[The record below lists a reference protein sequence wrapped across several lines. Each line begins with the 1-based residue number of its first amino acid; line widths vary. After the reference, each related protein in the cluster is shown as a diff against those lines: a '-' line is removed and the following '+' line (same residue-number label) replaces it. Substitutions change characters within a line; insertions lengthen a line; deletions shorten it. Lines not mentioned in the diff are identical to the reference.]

1 MPTADRLLD
10 LLALFTSR
18 AQWSADELAE
28 RLVVTERTIR
38 RDVARLREIGY
49 PIEAT
54 TGLHGGYRL
63 GAGGKLPPLLL
74 DDDEAVAVGVALA
87 AIAGAPAG
95 ASADASDVAG
105 ASVSALAKLDR
116 VLPPRL
122 RERVTALRD
131 TTVGLGRPGVPLV
144 DTGALVTIAIACGR
158 PERLRFEYLDGV
170 GRSTD
175 RHVEP
180 FRLVVTH
187 RQWYLVAFDRSR
199 DAWRTFRVDRMSSV
213 RLTGIVFVHGPVP
226 DAATFVAEGM
236 AVGAHSLH
244 SRVRFPQPAARVR
257 QWLDPMVGLID
268 EEDERG
274 TVVIIGGDVDW
285 IARYLAGL
293 EEPFEVIEPPELIEE
308 LRAHARRLLREHR
321 RPADRDPPAGDGG
334 AQTEA
339 GSAI

>member
-10 LLALFTSR
+10 LLALLTSR
-18 AQWSADELAE
+18 AQWSAEELAD
-28 RLVVTERTIR
+28 RLAVTERTVR

-87 AIAGAPAG
+87 ALAGSPTGVGDPSTDTATDTAT
-95 ASADASDVAG
+95 STVS

-131 TTVGLGRPGVPLV
+131 TTVGLGRPGVPLA
-144 DTGALVTIAIACGR
+144 DTGTLVSIAIACGR
-158 PERLRFEYLDGV
+158 PERLRFDYLDGG
-170 GRSTD
+170 GRHSD

-180 FRLVVTH
+180 YRLVITR

-199 DAWRTFRVDRMSSV
+199 DAWRTFRVDRMSAV
-213 RLTGIVFVHGPVP
+213 RMTGIVFVRGEVP
-226 DAATFVAEGM
+226 DAAAFVAEGM
-236 AVGAHSLH
+236 AVGAHTLH
-244 SRVRFPQPAARVR
+244 ARVRFLMPAAEVR
-257 QWLDPMVGLID
+257 QCIDPTVGLLD

-274 TVVIIGGDVDW
+274 TVVVIGGDADW

-293 EEPFEVIEPPELIEE
+293 EEPFEVIEPPEVVEA
-308 LRAHARRLLREHR
+308 LRAHARRLLRLHR
-321 RPADRDPPAGDGG
+321 
-334 AQTEA
+334 T
-339 GSAI
+339 